1 MSQPLRSQFRMLQ
14 CMHNERENLDMSNL
28 NEIHLS
34 NGTYEDMDYK
44 NVPID
49 RALSSASPPIS
60 TKHIAQHKWPSSS
73 NVADPVTIK
82 MAISTAVSAQNEID
96 ALMNG
101 IEELETLVS
110 ANQARTIDSSISG
123 EKRNRS
129 SMEISKKT
137 NCAAFVGGFDV

>member
-14 CMHNERENLDMSNL
+14 CMHNERENLDMGNL
-28 NEIHLS
+28 NKIHLS

-60 TKHIAQHKWPSSS
+60 TKHIAQHKWPS